1 MELKNSILEKIAS
14 LYGLLSKIDK
24 YWTKAEITKSIK
36 AYNSMELE
44 VRVYT
49 FLEEDGE
56 EEKRLAYII
65 KEKNKSNGI
74 NYRTRFGL
82 LDRRCKKNNCFKRRG
97 GNQMPNKLDKCYY
110 WHIITLAIMKN
121 KIRKL
126 GGNSNV

>member
-36 AYNSMELE
+36 AYNSMELD

-65 KEKNKSNGI
+65 KEKI
-74 NYRTRFGL
+74 NLIESTAEQNLNYL
-82 LDRRCKKNNCFKRRG
+82 LEDVKKLVVSKEEEEA
-97 GNQMPNKLDKCYY
+97 KCQ
-110 WHIITLAIMKN
+110 TN
-121 KIRKL
+121 
-126 GGNSNV
+126 

>member
-56 EEKRLAYII
+56 EEKKLAYII
-65 KEKNKSNGI
+65 KEKI
-74 NYRTRFGL
+74 NLMESTAEQNLNYL
-82 LDRRCKKNNCFKRRG
+82 LEDVKKLVVSKEEEEAECQIN
-97 GNQMPNKLDKCYY
+97 
-110 WHIITLAIMKN
+110 
-121 KIRKL
+121 
-126 GGNSNV
+126 

>member
-36 AYNSMELE
+36 SYNSMELD

-49 FLEEDGE
+49 FLEENGE

-65 KEKNKSNGI
+65 KEKI
-74 NYRTRFGL
+74 NLMESTAEQNLDYL
-82 LDRRCKKNNCFKRRG
+82 LEEVE
-97 GNQMPNKLDKCYY
+97 KLVVSKEEEDVKCQ
-110 WHIITLAIMKN
+110 TN
-121 KIRKL
+121 
-126 GGNSNV
+126 